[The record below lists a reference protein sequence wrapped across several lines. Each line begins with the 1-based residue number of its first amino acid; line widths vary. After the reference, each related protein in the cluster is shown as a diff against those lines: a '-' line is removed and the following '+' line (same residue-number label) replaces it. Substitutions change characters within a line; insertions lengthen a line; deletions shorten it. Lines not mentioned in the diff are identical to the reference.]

1 MSSPGIAWLKDKPHL
16 LERFFSRPL
25 PFDHLVIGYCWIII
39 ILTVN
44 FARPL
49 AEYTDLLLFHAG
61 VIVLAFALAHLA
73 RSESNRFVMFFRLLY
88 PALLVAFFYRFSGK
102 LVGVIVP
109 QFFDAQVIGIEQAV
123 FGIEPTI
130 WLDQHLS
137 VALTEVMSAG
147 YFSYYLLIPG
157 LALALFFGRRDD
169 EIKRFMTASC
179 VTFFMSYIVFIL
191 YPVEGPRFHF
201 AGVYQ
206 NQIYGVL
213 FRPLVELVIKGAAFR
228 GGAMPSSHVAEAMV
242 VLLFALRN
250 YRRRAYFLIPV
261 VVGLALGTVYGRFH
275 YVTDVVIGA
284 AAGAII
290 YWMTIK
296 LYPKRPEVSQEEIL
310 TDFYQRRRYVSNS
323 F

>member
-1 MSSPGIAWLKDKPHL
+1 
-16 LERFFSRPL
+16 
-25 PFDHLVIGYCWIII
+25 
-39 ILTVN
+39 
-44 FARPL
+44 
-49 AEYTDLLLFHAG
+49 
-61 VIVLAFALAHLA
+61 
-73 RSESNRFVMFFRLLY
+73 MFFRLLY

-179 VTFFMSYIVFIL
+179 VTFFISYIVFIL

-206 NQIYGVL
+206 NQIDGVF
-213 FRPLVELVIKGAAFR
+213 FRPLVELIINGVAFR

-250 YRRRAYFLIPV
+250 YRRRAYFLTPV

>member
-1 MSSPGIAWLKDKPHL
+1 LSSPGIAWLKDKPHL

-25 PFDHLVIGYCWIII
+25 PFDHFVIGYCWIII

-73 RSESNRFVMFFRLLY
+73 RSEDNRLVMFFRLLY
-88 PALLVAFFYRFSGK
+88 PVLIVTFFYRFSGK

-109 QFFDAQVIGIEQAV
+109 QFFDAQVIGFEQAI
-123 FGIEPTI
+123 FGVEPTI

-137 VALTEVMSAG
+137 VLLTEVMSAG

-157 LALALFFGRRDD
+157 LTLALFLGRRDD
-169 EIKRFMTASC
+169 EIKRFMTATC
-179 VTFFMSYIVFIL
+179 VTFFMSYLVFIL

-201 AGVYQ
+201 AEAYQ
-206 NQIYGVL
+206 NRIDGVL
-213 FRPLVELVIKGAAFR
+213 FRPLVELIIDGVAFR

-242 VLLFALRN
+242 VLLFAVRN

-261 VVGLALGTVYGRFH
+261 VVGLALGTIYGRFH
-275 YVTDVVIGA
+275 YVTDVFIGA
-284 AAGAII
+284 VAGAII

-296 LYPKRPEVSQEEIL
+296 LYPKRPAASQEEIL
-310 TDFYQRRRYVSNS
+310 TDFYQKRRYVSDTL
-323 F
+323 